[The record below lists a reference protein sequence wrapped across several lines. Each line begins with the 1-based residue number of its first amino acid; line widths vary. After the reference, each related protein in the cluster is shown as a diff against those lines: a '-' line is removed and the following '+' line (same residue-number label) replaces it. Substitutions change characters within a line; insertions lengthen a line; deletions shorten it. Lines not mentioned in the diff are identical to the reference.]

1 LTNRDKSFT
10 VNIIP
15 HDATRSRKE
24 WIISGRMLV
33 AFRVLVVFVLVV
45 VVGAVTVLSVG
56 MAEFT
61 RTARLKDENGLLADS
76 LSAARELNLRLDE
89 VELELQEIRNT
100 RAVIE
105 NLATAGVSGD
115 YPE

>member
-1 LTNRDKSFT
+1 MANRDKSFT
-10 VNIIP
+10 INIIP

-24 WIISGRMLV
+24 WIVSGRK
-33 AFRVLVVFVLVV
+33 LVVFRFLAVLVLV
-45 VVGAVTVLSVG
+45 AVAGAVTVLSVG
-56 MAEFT
+56 TAEFT
-61 RTARLKDENGLLADS
+61 RTARLRDENRLLADS
-76 LSAARELNLRLDE
+76 LSMARELNLRLDE

-105 NLATAGVSGD
+105 NLATAGASGD

>member
-1 LTNRDKSFT
+1 LANRDKSFT
-10 VNIIP
+10 INVIP
-15 HDATRSRKE
+15 HDAAGSRKE
-24 WIISGRMLV
+24 WIVSGRGLV
-33 AFRVLVVFVLVV
+33 IFRILAVLILL
-45 VVGAVTVLSVG
+45 AVAGSIVVLSVG
-56 MAEFT
+56 TAEFT
-61 RTARLKDENGLLADS
+61 RTARLRETNRLLVDS
-76 LSAARELNLRLDE
+76 LSTARELNLRLDK

>member
-10 VNIIP
+10 INIIP
-15 HDATRSRKE
+15 HDAAGNRKE
-24 WIISGRMLV
+24 WIISGRGLV
-33 AFRVLVVFVLVV
+33 AFRVLVVLILV
-45 VVGAVTVLSVG
+45 AVTGSIVILSVG
-56 MAEFT
+56 TAEFT
-61 RTARLKDENGLLADS
+61 RTARLRETNRLLVDS
-76 LSAARELNLRLDE
+76 LSTARELNLRLDE